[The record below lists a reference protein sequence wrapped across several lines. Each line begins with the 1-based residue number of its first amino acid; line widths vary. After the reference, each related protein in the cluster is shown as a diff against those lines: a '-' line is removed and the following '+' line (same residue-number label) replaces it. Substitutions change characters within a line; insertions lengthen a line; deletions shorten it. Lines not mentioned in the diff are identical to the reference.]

1 MTAKVKLQCATGP
14 IYYLLLAVKIL
25 FKVYLIF
32 PKKDFMSVKKK
43 KSRLTTKKYVYFK
56 QPKFYFINQ

>member
-1 MTAKVKLQCATGP
+1 M
-14 IYYLLLAVKIL
+14 KIL

-56 QPKFYFINQ
+56 QPKFYFINQWQLPEDALGNLS